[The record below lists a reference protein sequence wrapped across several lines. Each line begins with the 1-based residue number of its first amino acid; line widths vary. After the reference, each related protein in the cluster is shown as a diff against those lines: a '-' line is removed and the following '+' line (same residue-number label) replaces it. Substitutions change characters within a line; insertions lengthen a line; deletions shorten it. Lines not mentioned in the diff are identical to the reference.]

1 MFSVSN
7 RLAPSALDTNHNK
20 NVEVFFFF
28 HFPKGDY
35 FRYFQNEGEQAGVG
49 GLTEALKSW
58 NLVCS

>member
-28 HFPKGDY
+28 FIFPKVIILDT
-35 FRYFQNEGEQAGVG
+35 FKMKVSKQV
-49 GLTEALKSW
+49 
-58 NLVCS
+58 LVDLQRL